1 MKVNYMISTA
11 AVLAALLT
19 VSCTKD
25 LQENTP
31 VSGKDSDKV
40 TLLIAADEVTK
51 TTFGVNGYEVK
62 WEKDDQIGIFIASSS
77 TNVPASLIRDDA
89 GKAYFKA
96 DVSNYNV
103 GDQLCAYYPYAKN
116 AGKDVSKVTLKV
128 PYIQTQT
135 APNIFNG
142 SNNPMVAVPETLPKA
157 GAAVE
162 QPLKFRHIGAVLEFD
177 ITGVPSNEKLKSVQF
192 VSSDGTPAGDMTYN
206 IAEVSEKDMPEPTV
220 SDNHSGITVTLSS
233 SEVAGDAKV
242 YMVLIPGTYTGNIC
256 VQTDNGRYSY
266 PNLKIEAVR
275 AEVKT
280 ITVNLNNYKATKEIR
295 SEQDYEAFVSAVNA
309 GAYSAWVDNGE
320 VKLGADISTDGNFT
334 RIQKDWNGTFN
345 GQGYT
350 ITQNNTTVPLFTTI
364 GKKGVVKNLNLE
376 GKLKQASYPSGPST
390 AAVAQIN
397 RGTIK
402 DVTNGIDINL
412 TGIDVSYMIGGM
424 VIMNGGLMEGCTQ
437 KGNITVDYNVTKPI
451 TVKVNN
457 KDVTKYRVVT
467 YIGGVACFAADAAE
481 YATDDSKVNVG
492 TFRNCANY
500 GNITINKTG
509 VANSYLGKFAMG
521 GICAIVQNGTAEA
534 HPLFE
539 GCRNGGKI
547 VRKDASNGFNACSA
561 IGGIV
566 GRASSYYKL
575 SDDSAFDV
583 DNYNVYLKISDCH
596 NTGDIECSAF
606 LTNGWALGSSTSG
619 ARMGATGGI
628 IGYVNGFAE
637 VPAIITD
644 CTSTCTISG
653 GHSNQSVL
661 LGGIAGM
668 TSRTTIEN
676 CAAVTNFV
684 DSSLGLDNQKVAVVG
699 GVIGYVR
706 HNSAITGGQYS
717 AEIAMPETTV
727 ADIGICAGGSY
738 AGKTPQILT
747 ITNAKFCGSIAH
759 KGLETPVVVT
769 AENLRDNLVSFGNC
783 NKDGITYWNNNQL
796 PSLF

>member
-280 ITVNLNNYKATKEIR
+280 ITVNLKNYKTTKEIR

-309 GAYSAWVDNGE
+309 GAYSDWIDNGE
-320 VKLGADISTDGNFT
+320 VKLGANISTDGNFT
-334 RIQKDWNGTFN
+334 RIQKDWDGTFN

-350 ITQNNTTVPLFTTI
+350 ITQKNVIVPLFTNVTE
-364 GKKGVVKNLNLE
+364 KGVIKNVNLE
-376 GKLKQASYPSGPST
+376 GFENKPQYPSFTGT
-390 AAVAQIN
+390 AVVARLN
-397 RGTIK
+397 YGTI
-402 DVTNGIDINL
+402 DNVTNSVNITLDNV
-412 TGIDVSYMIGGM
+412 DSDHMISGM
-424 VIMNGGLMEGCTQ
+424 VLLNGGTMRKCVQRGHIE
-437 KGNITVDYNVTKPI
+437 
-451 TVKVNN
+451 VNYSLSSIRTSY
-457 KDVTKYRVVT
+457 V
-467 YIGGVACFAADAAE
+467 GGLAAFSSIVISE
-481 YATDDSKVNVG
+481 DSKVQANCESDMSKVAVG
-492 TFRNCANY
+492 DFIECENHGDIIVTKSSSAAGRTFN
-500 GNITINKTG
+500 
-509 VANSYLGKFAMG
+509 KFAIG
-521 GICAIVQNGTAEA
+521 GICAVVHAGTAQKFSK
-534 HPLFE
+534 FE
-539 GCRNGGKI
+539 NC
-547 VRKDASNGFNACSA
+547 SNFGRVARIDKSLSDSNPGSSA
-561 IGGIV
+561 PIGGIV
-566 GRASSYYKL
+566 GRVADISGIYVKVGTPGFY
-575 SDDSAFDV
+575 V
-583 DNYNVYLKISDCH
+583 EISDCK
-596 NTGDIECSAF
+596 NKGNIENSSWLF
-606 LTNGWALGSSTSG
+606 NGWNGETTTG
-619 ARMGATGGI
+619 ARLGEAGGI
-628 IGYVNGFAE
+628 VGYVCGLAAS
-637 VPAIITD
+637 PAKITN
-644 CTSTCTISG
+644 CTSNCTIKG
-653 GHSNQSVL
+653 GDAKGSII

-668 TSRTTIEN
+668 CSYTVISDCTSTVSFE
-676 CAAVTNFV
+676 
-684 DSSLGLDNQKVAVVG
+684 DSSRSDLTLLKTGAVG
-699 GVIGYVR
+699 GIAGYVR
-706 HNSAITGGQYS
+706 NNSTIKGGFVD
-717 AEIAMPETTV
+717 AKINMPATIV
-727 ADIGICAGGSY
+727 SQFGICTAGSY
-738 AGKTPQILT
+738 NKDNQSVT
-747 ITNAKFCGSIAH
+747 ISGTKVCGSVVY
-759 KGLETPVVVT
+759 KGLTEPIIVDDR
-769 AENLRDNLVSFGNC
+769 NLKTYLSSFGTC
-783 NKDGITYWNNNQL
+783 NDDSVTYWNK
-796 PSLF
+796 

>member
-192 VSSDGTPAGDMTYN
+192 VSSDGTPAGDMAYN

-345 GQGYT
+345 GQGHT
-350 ITQNNTTVPLFTTI
+350 ITQNNTTVPLFTVI
-364 GKKGVVKNLNLE
+364 GKEGVVKDLYLE

-402 DVTNGIDINL
+402 NVKNGIDINL

-424 VIMNGGLMEGCTQ
+424 VIMNGGLMEDCTQ

-467 YIGGVACFAADAAE
+467 YIGGVACFAADVAE

-547 VRKDASNGFNACSA
+547 VRKDASNGLNACSA

-783 NKDGITYWNNNQL
+783 NKDGITYWNK
-796 PSLF
+796 